1 MHDHTDYLL
10 GPNLGKEWGWI
21 ALRGALAVIFGI
33 LAVAWP
39 IITVWTLSMVWGV
52 FALADGLF
60 AFSTG
65 WRLHKKGV
73 RWWPYMA
80 LGVIGVLAGLIAVIW
95 PGITAFV
102 LVFIIGFWAALG
114 GISQIIAA
122 IRLRK
127 EIDGE
132 WFLIL
137 SGLLGLIF
145 GLLLLFRPLEGAVA
159 IAWIVG
165 FYAIF
170 MGILV
175 IMLALKIRNAK
186 NEHTTHSDGNA

>member
-186 NEHTTHSDGNA
+186 NEHTTHSGGNA

>member
-1 MHDHTDYLL
+1 MQNNIYDLL
-10 GPNLGKEWGWI
+10 RPNLGREWGWI
-21 ALRGALAVIFGI
+21 AVRGVLAVIFGL

-52 FALADGLF
+52 FALTDGLF

-65 WRLHKKGV
+65 WRLHKKGI
-73 RWWPYMA
+73 RWWPYLAFGM
-80 LGVIGVLAGLIAVIW
+80 IGVLAGLVAIIW
-95 PGITAFV
+95 PGITALV

-114 GISQIIAA
+114 GVSQIAAA

-127 EIDGE
+127 EIDDE
-132 WFLIL
+132 WFLVL

-145 GLLLLFRPLEGAVA
+145 GLLLLFRPLDGAVA

-170 MGILV
+170 TGILLV
-175 IMLALKIRNAK
+175 MLALKIRASK
-186 NEHTTHSDGNA
+186 DSSSPPSPGNP